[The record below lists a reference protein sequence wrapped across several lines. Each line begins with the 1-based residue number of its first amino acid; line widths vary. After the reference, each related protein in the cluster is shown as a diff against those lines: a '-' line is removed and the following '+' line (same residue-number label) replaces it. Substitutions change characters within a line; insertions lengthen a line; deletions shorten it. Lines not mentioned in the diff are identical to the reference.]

1 MGRLFCLFVCY
12 GRQELGRAM
21 GGGGSNYIEKG
32 LQNGQKKVSIKG
44 SSFWY
49 AISSS
54 INSS

>member
-1 MGRLFCLFVCY
+1 
-12 GRQELGRAM
+12 M